1 MNEEIRGF
9 KLNYTKI
16 KKNNLKI
23 INYIIGILFEI
34 IGFGLIFAF
43 DKTMLILHSY
53 KILFSL
59 FIIISGYLIAVS
71 MRK

>member
-1 MNEEIRGF
+1 MIER
-9 KLNYTKI
+9 YI

-59 FIIISGYLIAVS
+59 LNSQIL
-71 MRK
+71 